1 MTDYNNMTL
10 REELEAGFKEADKN
24 KKEAEFL
31 SRGRQPPSVVNDD
44 KEYSLGDIASQIY
57 GATGD
62 MIRNYID
69 MRRDN
74 TQKADDYFHC
84 KANYEAAARGRYGEK
99 TASYLGDT
107 KERIDYFK
115 NRMSLK
121 GMSPFDAYGDYLHDR
136 YVNKVGRQQ
145 AKSGLYSNSKD
156 GCLMYRVNGINEKY

>member
-10 REELEAGFKEADKN
+10 REELEARFKEADEN

-31 SRGRQPPSVVNDD
+31 SRGWQPPSAANND
-44 KEYSLGDIASQIY
+44 KEYSWGDIASQIY

-84 KANYEAAARGRYGEK
+84 KANYEAAARGRYGSEFARALGNEK
-99 TASYLGDT
+99 EFFDYFYNQLWKGKT
-107 KERIDYFK
+107 KEEAERDY
-115 NRMSLK
+115 
-121 GMSPFDAYGDYLHDR
+121 YHDIF
-136 YVNKVGRQQ
+136 VNKVGRQQ
-145 AKSGLYSNSKD
+145 ANSGLYSNSKA
-156 GCLMYRVNGINEKY
+156 GCDIYRVNGINDRY